1 MKKWKKIVS
10 MLLSLTL
17 LAALTACGEA
27 KTEKSNE
34 SVGSTESTESAD
46 TGAVK
51 ILNMGALCFVP
62 IHIAKQLQF
71 FEAEGLEEGKD
82 YELVNASGDISEILG
97 TGQADVAMNLLSAEL
112 APISN
117 GLEIKTV
124 LGVHTGCIKIVAK
137 ADQDINSVA
146 DLKGKKIGV
155 AQLASSAHV
164 VAQRALESEGIGAT
178 TENMEVDF
186 EVFEEDALGLALENG
201 EVDAIAVEDPQAT
214 KLENEGI
221 GKAIFDSATS
231 DLLKDEYCCSLWATD
246 DAISSKS
253 EKLAKVV
260 TAIQKASL
268 WVEQNPDLAAQ
279 IQVDNDWIVGD
290 YEIDKQVIGN
300 FNYSPSVSKVKEAV
314 SRNAKALH
322 KLGLLADDVDVDEL
336 SERAFYKL
344 DGVADEI
351 TGTIVPPID
360 PETQVKKS

>member
-1 MKKWKKIVS
+1 MKKWNKFVS
-10 MLLSLTL
+10 LLSVFTL
-17 LAALTACGEA
+17 VVSLTACGTKETGSETATEGTEEA
-27 KTEKSNE
+27 Q
-34 SVGSTESTESAD
+34 AD

-82 YELVNASGDISEILG
+82 YELVEASGDTSEILG

-124 LGVHTGCIKIVAK
+124 LGIHTGCIKIVAK
-137 ADQDINSVA
+137 ADEDISSVA

-164 VAQRALESEGIGAT
+164 VAQRALEAAGVGAT
-178 TENMEVDF
+178 TENMEVNF
-186 EVFEEDALGLALENG
+186 EVFEEDALGLALQNG

-214 KLENEGI
+214 QLENEGI

-246 DAISSKS
+246 DAIANKS

-268 WVEQNPDLAAQ
+268 WVEQNPDLAAK
-279 IQVDNDWIVGD
+279 IQVDNEWIVGD
-290 YEIDKQVIGN
+290 YEIDKQVISN
-300 FNYSPSVSKVKEAV
+300 FSYYPSVSKVKEAV
-314 SRNAKALH
+314 GRNAEALQ
-322 KLGLLADDVDVDEL
+322 KLGLLGEDVDVKEL
-336 SERAFYKL
+336 SDRAFYQLK
-344 DGVADEI
+344 GVEDEI
-351 TGTIVPPID
+351 TGTIDPPID
-360 PETQVKKS
+360 PQTQVKTS